1 MWTDLRRIRVEHHEA
16 KLLRADACE
25 VNIKG
30 VTGGYDAVEQRK
42 SPLAGVARTPTV
54 ILRTWTQTH
63 KTEF

>member
-1 MWTDLRRIRVEHHEA
+1 MWPDLRWIRVEHHEA
-16 KLLRADACE
+16 KLLRADARE
-25 VNIKG
+25 IDVKG
-30 VTGGYDAVEQRK
+30 VTSGYDTVEEGK